1 MKTLPWNV
9 KLRYKVFLRK
19 LKHEKNFDENE
30 YGQLYPSG
38 SALARNN
45 GTPEMH
51 KFSSSDSFPKLR
63 LTILSI
69 GTFNYNPPRF
79 CCDFL
84 SPVVPNDYS
93 CNDTFSFAFQK
104 KNVNL
109 TGKFIVIFHFKKP
122 LK

>member
-1 MKTLPWNV
+1 M
-9 KLRYKVFLRK
+9 K
-19 LKHEKNFDENE
+19 LKYNVFYVSWNTKKINGNE

-38 SALARNN
+38 SALARND

-51 KFSSSDSFPKLR
+51 KFSSSDSFSKLC

-69 GTFNYNPPRF
+69 VTFNHNLPHS

-104 KNVNL
+104 MNVNL
-109 TGKFIVIFHFKKP
+109 TGKFIVTFHFKKT